1 MRKHF
6 YNDILIITV
15 ISVLAIL
22 FFNSCRAKKEILET
36 HIESRD
42 SVCNIKESQNIVL
55 MHEDSMHTTSSV
67 DLTKVDT
74 SKECV
79 VKFNNIETRDTNGTV
94 SYDKSI
100 IIYGKKN
107 SIYVDVDKITDKSS
121 VVKDSSSASID
132 SVATTEHHVDSM
144 DQNEQK
150 TERKWNTSHTFL
162 FWLIIVFILSF
173 GIVESNRRKK

>member
-15 ISVLAIL
+15 ICVLAIL

-55 MHEDSMHTTSSV
+55 MHEDSVHTTSSI

-79 VKFNNIETRDTNGTV
+79 VKFNNIETRDTNGNV
-94 SYDKSI
+94 SHDKSI

-107 SIYVDVDKITDKSS
+107 SIYVDIDKITDKSS
-121 VVKDSSSASID
+121 VAKDSASVSID
-132 SVATTEHHVDSM
+132 SVATTEQHVDTA

-150 TERKWNTSHTFL
+150 TDKGWDTWHTFW
-162 FWLIIVFILSF
+162 FWVLIVLCLSA
-173 GIVESNRRKK
+173 GIVESNRKK

>member
-1 MRKHF
+1 MRKHL
-6 YNDILIITV
+6 YNDVLIITV
-15 ISVLAIL
+15 ICVLAISL
-22 FFNSCRAKKEILET
+22 FNSCRAKKEILET

-55 MHEDSMHTTSSV
+55 MHEDSVHTTSSV

-94 SYDKSI
+94 SHDKSI

-107 SIYVDVDKITDKSS
+107 SIYVDIDKITDKSS
-121 VVKDSSSASID
+121 VAKDSASVSID
-132 SVATTEHHVDSM
+132 SVATTEQHVDTA

-150 TERKWNTSHTFL
+150 TERKFNTLHTFL
-162 FWLIIVFILSF
+162 FWLIIMILLSF
-173 GIVESNRRKK
+173 GIVESNRKK